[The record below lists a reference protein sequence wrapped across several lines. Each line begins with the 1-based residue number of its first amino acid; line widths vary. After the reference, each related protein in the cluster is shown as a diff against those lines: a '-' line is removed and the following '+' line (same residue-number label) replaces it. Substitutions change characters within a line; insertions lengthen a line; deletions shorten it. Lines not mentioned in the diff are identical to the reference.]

1 MKIPKKIRIGG
12 QDVDIIFVDQL
23 PDACLGQICLAMGTM
38 EIANSFNDKKQS
50 ETSKIQTFIHEV
62 VHGIL
67 DTMGEDKL
75 SRNEKFVNTFVS
87 LFVDVIEEIIKANK
101 NDWELENQLRVG

>member
-1 MKIPKKIRIGG
+1 MKIPSKIRIGG

-23 PDACLGQICLAMGTM
+23 PDACLGRICLAVGTM
-38 EIANSFNDKKQS
+38 EIANSFNENKQS

-75 SRNEKFVNTFVS
+75 SRNEKFVNTFAS

-101 NDWELENQLRVG
+101 NND